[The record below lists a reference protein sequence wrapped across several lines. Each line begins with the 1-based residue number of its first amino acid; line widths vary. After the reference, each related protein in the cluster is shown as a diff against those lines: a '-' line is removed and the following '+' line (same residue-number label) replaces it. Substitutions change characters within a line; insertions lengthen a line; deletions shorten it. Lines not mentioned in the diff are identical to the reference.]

1 MSKLGVTNTRVHLE
15 SLFPEGI
22 PLQTAFVAPL
32 LIQQLDAAVEEA
44 LDSNSWVDC
53 LTLVPSVLSPADAA
67 DLLARCPSVKS
78 LGEQQIRHAGLLI
91 LIGTL
96 C

>member
-1 MSKLGVTNTRVHLE
+1 MSKLGVTNARVHLD

-53 LTLVPSVLSPADAA
+53 LTLVPTVLSPADAA

-78 LGEQQIRHAGLLI
+78 LGEQQIRHAGPLI
-91 LIGTL
+91 
-96 C
+96 